1 MGTTDRIH
9 ELETALVER
18 DMEVEAL
25 RKLGQAIGSSFDIQH
40 LLDVVA
46 EIAVQV
52 TKTESCYIY
61 LLDKAGD
68 ELVLSS
74 VMGDPTPGI
83 VGKWRLKVGEGIT
96 GWVAKTR
103 KHVAIDRD
111 AFRDERYKAFEMED
125 HFQSILSVPLV
136 AEDQL
141 VGVINIRTKPS
152 HEYTD
157 TQRRLMERIAE
168 QVANAIHGSRMYRSM
183 ETRVSHLSTL
193 SEVSQSI
200 ASGMYLDEILN
211 LLVATTAESMK
222 LKIVTVMLLDEENQ
236 ELVIQ
241 ATQSSSREYIR
252 KPNLKMGESLA
263 GKAMSEGRPIAVMDV
278 RDTPEY
284 RYPDIA
290 RKEGLCSLLC
300 VPLRLR
306 DKIIG
311 VLNCYTDEPHTF
323 TNEEITVLTAIGSH
337 AAIAI
342 ENSKLVVKSAIVQEM
357 HHRVKNNL
365 QTIAS
370 LLRLQMH
377 YAKAETT
384 DQALQESI
392 NRILSI
398 AAVHEVLSREE
409 LERVSIKKVAENIL
423 TGTRQSLVLPGKR
436 VHTSLSGPDIML
448 PPAKATSVALILNE
462 LIQNAVE
469 HGFKEI
475 DEGEVK
481 LVISHDDREV
491 KLEVINDG
499 TPLPHDFDVRSHRHL
514 GLQIVESLVRD
525 DLHGKFTLTSN
536 GHITATVV
544 FPK

>member
-1 MGTTDRIH
+1 MEAEDRIRQ
-9 ELETALVER
+9 LEAALAER

-25 RKLGQAIGSSFDIQH
+25 RKLGQAIGSSFNIQH

-61 LLDKAGD
+61 LLDETGD
-68 ELVLSS
+68 ELVLTS

-83 VGKWRLKVGEGIT
+83 VGKWRLKIGEGIT

-103 KHVAIDRD
+103 QHVAINRD

-125 HFQSILSVPLV
+125 HFQSILSVPLI
-136 AEDQL
+136 AEDHL
-141 VGVINIRTKPS
+141 IGVINIRTKPS

-157 TQRRLMERIAE
+157 AQRRLMERIAE
-168 QVANAIHGSRMYRSM
+168 QVANTIHSSRMYQSM

-200 ASGMYLDEILN
+200 TSGMYLDEILN

-222 LKIVTVMLLDEENQ
+222 FKIVTVMLLDEDKQ

-252 KPNLKMGESLA
+252 KPNLKLGESLA

-278 RDTPEY
+278 RNTPEY

-311 VLNCYTDEPHTF
+311 VLNCYTDEPHVF
-323 TNEEITVLTAIGSH
+323 TNEEIAVLTAIGSH

-423 TGTRQSLVLPGKR
+423 TGTRQSLVLPGKH
-436 VHTSLSGPDIML
+436 VHTSLSGPDILL

-469 HGFKEI
+469 HGFKDI

-499 TPLPHDFDVRSHRHL
+499 TPLPNDFDVRSHRNL

-525 DLHGKFTLTSN
+525 DLHGRFTLDN
-536 GHITATVV
+536 GEHITATVV